1 MKKIITFIL
10 LFMFLIPNINALNLH
25 EHNNKITLTHNID
38 NISST
43 TTGYITT
50 TNTETNTII
59 TSYNLNNL
67 VLSQKQFNYLTNIN
81 IIEYNNNIVV
91 SGIKPNGYITIHILD
106 QYLRTINTIDT
117 TINTTSITKI
127 NTYNNNNKL
136 HILLTTDDYLLIDNI
151 IYEIDETYNITNKNF
166 VTYNE
171 EELLSI
177 LKSDYYLIKNTYTNK
192 DNENYYYKYST
203 YNKEYNILAGY
214 KQDELLNTTNIITY
228 INYNNELNTITLP
241 NQILDIISINN
252 ELLVLN
258 TDYINTYISKYDMLG
273 NLIETVQTNSINK
286 LNLISNN
293 LVTSDLNT
301 LTYYEYDCTIN
312 IIETPYGTLTTT
324 KDPKPYEIVDINVL
338 SNSGYEIETIKITDI
353 DGNIIPI
360 ENNQFIMP
368 NKSIYIEQ
376 TYKANVVN
384 PETADTV
391 LLVVGALII
400 ITYIWKKLY
409 KKYIWLK

>member
-1 MKKIITFIL
+1 MGSHKPWSARQQETCGIH
-10 LFMFLIPNINALNLH
+10 AAGDH
-25 EHNNKITLTHNID
+25 RG
-38 NISST
+38 ISVSGTEGVQIGAVRGLYFANGTST
-43 TTGYITT
+43 YQD
-50 TNTETNTII
+50 NTI
-59 TSYNLNNL
+59 
-67 VLSQKQFNYLTNIN
+67 K
-81 IIEYNNNIVV
+81 NNNIVIT
-91 SGIKPNGYITIHILD
+91 GIKPNGYITIHILD
-106 QYLRTINTIDT
+106 EYLRTINTIDT

-127 NTYNNNNKL
+127 NTYNYNNKL

-203 YNKEYNILAGY
+203 YNKEYNIIAGY

-228 INYNNELNTITLP
+228 ININNESNTITLP
-241 NQILDIISINN
+241 NQVLDIISINN

-258 TDYINTYISKYDMLG
+258 TDNINTYISKYDMLG

-293 LVTSDLNT
+293 LVTSDINT

-353 DGNIIPI
+353 
-360 ENNQFIMP
+360 E
-368 NKSIYIEQ
+368 K
-376 TYKANVVN
+376 TTRA
-384 PETADTV
+384 
-391 LLVVGALII
+391 
-400 ITYIWKKLY
+400 KKDQLY
-409 KKYIWLK
+409 